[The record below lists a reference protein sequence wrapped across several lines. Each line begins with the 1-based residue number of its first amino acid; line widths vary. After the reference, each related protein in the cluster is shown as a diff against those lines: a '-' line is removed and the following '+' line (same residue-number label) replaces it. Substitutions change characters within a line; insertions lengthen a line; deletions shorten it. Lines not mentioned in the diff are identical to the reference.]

1 LSALQQSPSNAISV
15 TFARQFLAFATL
27 YDPNASTNLPI
38 WPLYTTSNAS
48 MLQYK
53 DDSITIIADDF
64 RSDAINILNSVD
76 IQSATGR

>member
-1 LSALQQSPSNAISV
+1 
-15 TFARQFLAFATL
+15 
-27 YDPNASTNLPI
+27 
-38 WPLYTTSNAS
+38 

-76 IQSATGR
+76 IQSATGRWMTTERCKF